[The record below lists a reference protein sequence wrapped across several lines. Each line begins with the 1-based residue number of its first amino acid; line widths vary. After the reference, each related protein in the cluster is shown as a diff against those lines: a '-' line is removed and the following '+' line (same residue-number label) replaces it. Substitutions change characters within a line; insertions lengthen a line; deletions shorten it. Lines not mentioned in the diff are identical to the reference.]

1 MSLYGTM
8 NTNIERNSRGFLY
21 LLPVPATLPTGAS
34 LQAKIQAYFDLFI
47 SVTGWDE
54 LDASILPYANITA
67 DGLQAKFKQNQ
78 IIGESNAQAKHP
90 IGIEDLEATADFTI
104 IDVDP
109 KKFAD
114 LFSLDTDEFLSIAA
128 SSSAPGYD
136 IAALGGQTV
145 PRRYIAMWRAAD
157 GVVPGEYEMFL
168 WPRVTISP
176 DTELKLNKKD
186 RVEGKFTL
194 TAEEDFNVLNARG
207 FPEKCFYF
215 KPTAAKTA

>member
-1 MSLYGTM
+1 MSLYGSL
-8 NTNIERNSRGFLY
+8 NTNIERNSRGYLY
-21 LLPVPATLPTGAS
+21 LLPVPATLPTGAN
-34 LQAKIQAYFDLFI
+34 LQAKIRADFDLFLE
-47 SVTGWDE
+47 TGEWSDMLE
-54 LDASILPYANITA
+54 AVKAYGNITA
-67 DGLQAKFKQNQ
+67 DGLQAKFKQNRLQ
-78 IIGESNAQAKHP
+78 GESNNQSKHD
-90 IGIEDLEATADFTI
+90 IGIEDLEATADFTL

-114 LFSLDTDEFLSIAA
+114 LFALDTDEMISGAA
-128 SSSAPGYD
+128 SSTAPGFD

-145 PRRYIAMWRAAD
+145 PKRFVALWRAAD
-157 GVVPGEYEMFL
+157 GNISGEFEMFL

-176 DTELKLNKKD
+176 DTELKLSKKE

-215 KPTAAKTA
+215 KPNAAKTA